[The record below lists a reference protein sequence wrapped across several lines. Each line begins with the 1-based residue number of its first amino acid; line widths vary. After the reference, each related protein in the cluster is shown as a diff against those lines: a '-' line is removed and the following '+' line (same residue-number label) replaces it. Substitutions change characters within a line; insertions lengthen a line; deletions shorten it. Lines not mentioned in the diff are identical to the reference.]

1 MVIVALV
8 LSKAEVA
15 IPRLELLPCI
25 VLAES
30 VVIVSEALSTST
42 SIQNFFGWSDSLD
55 ILYWIERIQKQ
66 STLQI

>member
-1 MVIVALV
+1 MVIVV
-8 LSKAEVA
+8 LASKAKVA
-15 IPRLELLPCI
+15 IPRVELLPCT

-42 SIQNFFGWSDSLD
+42 TIQNFFGWSDSLD
-55 ILYWIERIQKQ
+55 ILYWIKRMQKQ